1 MGQSKVAG
9 AAGEGAL
16 PDLVPLGVEDELGIG
31 GRAGPRA
38 PGRFAFAVARAPA
51 RLAGPPPAFPW
62 PLLGADARPGLPASG
77 PGSAARLGGATATQS
92 VAAANTMRASLA
104 VDALPSAVIA
114 SEAKQSCADVP
125 GRIEIASSL
134 RASQ

>member
-1 MGQSKVAG
+1 MTLWWKRGSCIAAEAISSCP
-9 AAGEGAL
+9 AAG
-16 PDLVPLGVEDELGIG
+16 
-31 GRAGPRA
+31 
-38 PGRFAFAVARAPA
+38 
-51 RLAGPPPAFPW
+51 
-62 PLLGADARPGLPASG
+62 SG

-114 SEAKQSCADVP
+114 SEAKQSWADVP